1 MPAVPQS
8 VPTDRGI
15 VLATLGLLAM
25 AVLYWALSRWMKSYA
40 ERKERELEEEAKKT
54 EETGRVY

>member
-15 VLATLGLLAM
+15 ILGTLGLLLM
-25 AVLYWALSRWMKSYA
+25 AVIYWALSRWMKSYA

>member
-15 VLATLGLLAM
+15 ILGTLGLLLM

>member
-15 VLATLGLLAM
+15 ILGTLGLFLM
-25 AVLYWALSRWMKSYA
+25 AVLYWALSPWMKSYA

>member
-15 VLATLGLLAM
+15 ILGTLGLLGM
-25 AVLYWALSRWMKSYA
+25 ALFYWAFSRWLKKHA
-40 ERKERELEEEAKKT
+40 ERKEEELGEEVKELEGE
-54 EETGRVY
+54 GRVY